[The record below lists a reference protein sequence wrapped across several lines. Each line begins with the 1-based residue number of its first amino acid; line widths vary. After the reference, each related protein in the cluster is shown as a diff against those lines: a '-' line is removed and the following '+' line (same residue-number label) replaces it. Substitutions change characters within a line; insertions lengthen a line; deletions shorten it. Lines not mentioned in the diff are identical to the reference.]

1 MDKLLPPKPSL
12 EQALDILSIPNTR
25 MGINQLLQHIVH
37 EGLAVYIPL
46 ICQGININD
55 SNIEQKDAGFDLTYP
70 SLIDSSYGR
79 EYKDFTGRVKAG
91 KCLLLTGQ
99 DGDVLQ
105 VHTFYSDDQEYYPL
119 SIVMDINEELKIKEL
134 AEYEK
139 KLKLADN
146 AEEIYYP
153 EDAGHYIAGYKIR
166 KLRPPVKNLTFDRE
180 ELLAFKKGEF
190 GKLHFTNH
198 SLPPYLDKGD
208 NSYAIELDIAIQAHK
223 AVVVDG
229 WRAKT
234 VYGGFTGHLKE
245 WLEQQYPDVSGALIE
260 RIVTVAN
267 PKKETSKQKK

>member
-1 MDKLLPPKPSL
+1 MDKLWPPKPSL

-25 MGINQLLQHIVH
+25 LGINQLLQHIVY
-37 EGLAVYIPL
+37 ERLPVYIP
-46 ICQGININD
+46 IISYGININD

-70 SLIDSSYGR
+70 NLIDSSYGR
-79 EYKDFTGRVKAG
+79 EYKDFTGRFKAG
-91 KCLLLTGQ
+91 KSLLLKGQ
-99 DGDVLQ
+99 DEDVLQ
-105 VHTFYSDDQEYYPL
+105 VETFYSDNQEHYPI

-134 AEYEK
+134 ADYEK

-153 EDAGHYIAGYKIR
+153 EDAGHYITGYKIR
-166 KLRPPVKNLTFDRE
+166 QLRPPVKNLTFDRE

-190 GKLHFTNH
+190 GKQHFTNH
-198 SLPPYLDKGD
+198 SLPPYIDKSD
-208 NSYAIELDIAIQAHK
+208 NYYAIELDIAIQAHK

-234 VYGGFTGHLKE
+234 AYGGFTGHLKE
-245 WLEQQYPDVSGALIE
+245 WLEQQYPDASDAFIN

-267 PKKETSKQKK
+267 PKKEIPKQKK